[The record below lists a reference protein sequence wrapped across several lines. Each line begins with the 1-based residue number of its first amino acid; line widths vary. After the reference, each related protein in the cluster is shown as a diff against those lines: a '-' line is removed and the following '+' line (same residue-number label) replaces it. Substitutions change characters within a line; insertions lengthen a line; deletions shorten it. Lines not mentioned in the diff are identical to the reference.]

1 MGGRPSRSTPIF
13 EGFIM
18 KNVPIIDS
26 VASLAQISEPNRFEI
41 APGLILEDKLRIKT
55 QRRLEKKF
63 GLPIA
68 RIFPGGD
75 PVTKTTWEGVD
86 FNFLDNVIPLIHCMA
101 LQVNESVKE
110 IEIEEILENGDQAK
124 ILVKIQELF
133 ESMAS
138 RVKASPKN
146 P

>member
-1 MGGRPSRSTPIF
+1 M
-13 EGFIM
+13 E
-18 KNVPIIDS
+18 NVPIIDS
-26 VASLAQISEPNRFEI
+26 VASLAQISEPDRFEV
-41 APGLILEDKLRIKT
+41 APGLFLEDKLRIKT

-75 PVTKTTWEGVD
+75 PVTKTTGEGVD

-138 RVKASPKN
+138 KIKADPKNQKASSLKEK
-146 P
+146 